1 MVWPVSFYQCSSGL
15 CTTHAASSSLPFNPP
30 PPPPPFSRSRRI
42 TDVSSFALRPSH
54 RVSFESGT
62 PFLQNSIVC
71 RPAWG
76 CLRGLSLREPPFFVL
91 FSSPQRGI
99 ISMTVTRE
107 EGEIK
112 QNGPFKKYY
121 FIMDGREEKR
131 FRIQKLHCRGRVRQV
146 CGCENSAGFSVT
158 MTLCLLFVHF
168 SPDGANFI
176 V

>member
-1 MVWPVSFYQCSSGL
+1 
-15 CTTHAASSSLPFNPP
+15 
-30 PPPPPFSRSRRI
+30 
-42 TDVSSFALRPSH
+42 
-54 RVSFESGT
+54 
-62 PFLQNSIVC
+62 
-71 RPAWG
+71 
-76 CLRGLSLREPPFFVL
+76 
-91 FSSPQRGI
+91 
-99 ISMTVTRE
+99 MTVTRE

-168 SPDGANFI
+168 SPPMEPILLFDHSQYKRNLDLCPAQ
-176 V
+176 